1 MKRIVASLILIFL
14 IAIVSCSAEN
24 ELYSSSGT
32 ITGIDVRE
40 CACCGGYFIEIGEV
54 TYRFFN
60 LPDNSKLNLE
70 NPTFPIYVNLDW
82 IKDPNACLG
91 DEIIVLNIEE
101 R

>member
-1 MKRIVASLILIFL
+1 MKRIVASLILCFIITVL
-14 IAIVSCSAEN
+14 SCSAEN
-24 ELYSSSGT
+24 ELFSSSGT

-40 CACCGGYFIEIGEV
+40 CACCGGYFIEIGEI
-54 TYRFFN
+54 TYRFSD